1 MGEPGG
7 FRHRRRE
14 KRPSSCRFGCLG
26 CLNYKAAAS
35 ALTQEDGA
43 SPCSTALSDDD
54 DHPSKKERT
63 LDDIYT
69 NGSSL
74 FAKCKDVSEP
84 PKWQWE
90 LELEEELGRTPYDD
104 LVCKICK
111 KGDADPEMLLCD
123 GCDEGFHMYCLCPIL
138 IKVPKG
144 KWFCPFCSKKDRVAD
159 FPLVQTKIV
168 DFFHIQKP
176 LASSPEGLNIGM
188 EGRRRRKH
196 SLCLYKKK
204 RKLLP
209 HVPSKD
215 PARRLLQMA
224 SLATALSSTK
234 VEFSDQLTY
243 PRGLAPESANRA
255 ADERGG
261 MQVIGKEDLATL
273 NLCKLMCAR
282 GEWPPLM
289 VTHDPREGFVVE
301 ADNHIKDMTLI
312 AEYTG
317 DVDYMRNRLNDDSD
331 NLMVLL
337 FPHDASKELVICPD
351 KRGNIARFISGI
363 NNHTLEGRRKQNLRC
378 VRYDISGQSRV
389 LLIAIRDI
397 AKGERLY
404 YDYNAYHKEYPTQ
417 HFV

>member
-1 MGEPGG
+1 MDN
-7 FRHRRRE
+7 F
-14 KRPSSCRFGCLG
+14 
-26 CLNYKAAAS
+26 
-35 ALTQEDGA
+35 
-43 SPCSTALSDDD
+43 SDDD
-54 DHPSKKERT
+54 DHHFKKERY
-63 LDDIYT
+63 LDDIYR
-69 NGSSL
+69 NGPSL
-74 FAKCKDVSEP
+74 HVESES
-84 PKWQWE
+84 
-90 LELEEELGRTPYDD
+90 EEEMERTPYDD
-104 LVCKICK
+104 LVCKICS
-111 KGDADPEMLLCD
+111 KGDADPEMLICD
-123 GCDEGFHMYCLCPIL
+123 GCDEGFHMYCLCPML

-176 LASSPEGLNIGM
+176 LASHSDVDLGL
-188 EGRRRRKH
+188 EGRRRRRQ
-196 SLCLYKKK
+196 SLCIYKKK

-215 PARRLLQMA
+215 PARRLQQMA
-224 SLATALSSTK
+224 SLATALTSTN
-234 VEFSDQLTY
+234 VEFSDELTY
-243 PRGLAPESANRA
+243 PPGLAPETVNRA
-255 ADERGG
+255 ANERGG
-261 MQVIGKEDLATL
+261 MQVIGKEDVATL
-273 NLCKLMCAR
+273 SLCKQMCAR

-301 ADNHIKDMTLI
+301 ADSHIKDLTLI

-317 DVDYMRNRLNDDSD
+317 DVDYMCNRLNDDSD
-331 NLMVLL
+331 NLMGLL
-337 FPHDASKELVICPD
+337 FPRDPSKELVICPD

-378 VRYDISGQSRV
+378 VRYDINGQARV

>member
-1 MGEPGG
+1 MEETGG
-7 FRHRRRE
+7 FRLRRRQ
-14 KRPSSCRFGCLG
+14 KRAPTCRFGCLG
-26 CLNYKAAAS
+26 CLTYKTPTAAAV
-35 ALTQEDGA
+35 A
-43 SPCSTALSDDD
+43 SPTCSYSEDDE
-54 DHPSKKERT
+54 HPSKKERS
-63 LDDIYT
+63 LDDIYK
-69 NGSSL
+69 NGPCL
-74 FAKCKDVSEP
+74 FPKLKSVDAPAKC
-84 PKWQWE
+84 E
-90 LELEEELGRTPYDD
+90 LECESEEYEKTPYDNM
-104 LVCKICK
+104 VCKVCK
-111 KGDADPEMLLCD
+111 KGDADAEMLLCD

-144 KWFCPFCSKKDRVAD
+144 KWFCPFCSEKETIAE

-168 DFFHIQKP
+168 DFFHIKKP
-176 LASSPEGLNIGM
+176 LSSPQESVNLGM
-188 EGRRRRKH
+188 EVRRRKKH

-215 PARRLLQMA
+215 PSRRLLQMA

-234 VEFSDQLTY
+234 VEFSDELTY
-243 PRGLAPESANRA
+243 PRGLAPESANQA
-255 ADERGG
+255 ANERGG

-273 NLCKLMCAR
+273 NLCKLMCSR

-301 ADNHIKDMTLI
+301 ADGHIKDMTLI

-378 VRYDISGQSRV
+378 VRYNINGQSRV
-389 LLIAIRDI
+389 LLVAIRDI

>member
-1 MGEPGG
+1 MEEPLGY
-7 FRHRRRE
+7 RNPRRQ
-14 KRPSSCRFGCLG
+14 KRPPGCRLGCLG
-26 CLNYKAAAS
+26 CQIYKKTAAAVHPEES
-35 ALTQEDGA
+35 A
-43 SPCSTALSDDD
+43 SPSCSYSDDD
-54 DHPSKKERT
+54 EKHPSKKERS
-63 LDDIYT
+63 LADIYT
-69 NGSSL
+69 NGSLLISRFISVDSL
-74 FAKCKDVSEP
+74 VKCEAEYEP
-84 PKWQWE
+84 DGVEK
-90 LELEEELGRTPYDD
+90 TPYDD
-104 LVCKICK
+104 MVCKVCK
-111 KGDADPEMLLCD
+111 TGDNDAEMLLCD
-123 GCDEGFHMYCLCPIL
+123 ACDEGFHMYCLCPIL

-144 KWFCPFCSKKDRVAD
+144 KWFCPFCTKKEEIEE

-168 DFFHIQKP
+168 DFFHITKP
-176 LASSPEGLNIGM
+176 LSNDQESFSLRMDI
-188 EGRRRRKH
+188 RRKKRH

-204 RKLLP
+204 RRLLP

-234 VEFSDQLTY
+234 VEFSDELTY
-243 PRGLAPESANRA
+243 PRGLAPESANKA
-255 ADERGG
+255 ANERGG

-273 NLCKLMCAR
+273 NLCKQMCAR

-289 VTHDPREGFVVE
+289 VTYDPKEGFVVE
-301 ADNHIKDMTLI
+301 ADGHIKDMTLI

-363 NNHTLEGRRKQNLRC
+363 NNHTLEGRKKQNLRC
-378 VRYDISGQSRV
+378 VRYNINGQSRV
-389 LLIAIRDI
+389 LLVAIRDI

>member
-1 MGEPGG
+1 MEDLGG
-7 FRHRRRE
+7 LRHRKRE
-14 KRPSSCRFGCLG
+14 KRKPACRFGCLG
-26 CLNYKAAAS
+26 CVDYKTASSALAQVAAS
-35 ALTQEDGA
+35 LCA
-43 SPCSTALSDDD
+43 ALSDED
-54 DHPSKKERT
+54 DHPATKERT
-63 LDDIYT
+63 LDDIYK
-69 NGSSL
+69 NGSFW
-74 FAKCKDVSEP
+74 FAKCKDISGP
-84 PKWQWE
+84 TKPK
-90 LELEEELGRTPYDD
+90 LELKLELQEESERTPYDD
-104 LVCKICK
+104 LVCNVCK
-111 KGDADPEMLLCD
+111 KGDADSEMLLCD

-144 KWFCPFCSKKDRVAD
+144 KWFCPFCSKNDSVAD

-176 LASSPEGLNIGM
+176 LASFPDIGM

-204 RKLLP
+204 RKMLP

-215 PARRLLQMA
+215 ATRRLLQMA

-234 VEFSDQLTY
+234 VEFSDELTY
-243 PRGLAPESANRA
+243 PCGLAPESANQA
-255 ADERGG
+255 AEERGG

-301 ADNHIKDMTLI
+301 ADGHIKDLTLI

-337 FPHDASKELVICPD
+337 FPLDASKELVICPD

-378 VRYDISGQSRV
+378 VRYDINGQSRV
-389 LLIAIRDI
+389 LLIAIRDV